1 MKRYYTEPEFELV
14 ELRMEAIMSGL
25 TLHSVTE
32 SGGTG
37 GALGDDDDG
46 DDIDFP

>member
-14 ELRMEAIMSGL
+14 IFRMEAIMSGL

>member
-37 GALGDDDDG
+37 GVLGDDEG
-46 DDIDFP
+46 DDIEFP

>member
-32 SGGTG
+32 SGGTSG
-37 GALGDDDDG
+37 VLGDDEG
-46 DDIDFP
+46 DDIELP

>member
-14 ELRMEAIMSGL
+14 ETVMSGL